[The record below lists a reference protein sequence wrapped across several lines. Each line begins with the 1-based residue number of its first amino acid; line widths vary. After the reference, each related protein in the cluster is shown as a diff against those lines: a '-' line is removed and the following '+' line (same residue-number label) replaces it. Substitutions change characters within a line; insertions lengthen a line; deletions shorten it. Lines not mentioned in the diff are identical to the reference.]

1 MHSTRYFI
9 YSNRYA
15 REHGA
20 KTKLPTRTNNYVN
33 TSDFIAMMLQ
43 QTNSKVTPYQALLTE
58 IHKELP
64 AITINFNGDKGYE
77 LINEHGHPVE
87 YKTLTKKQKA
97 LINDYEM
104 IQYDMTAGKAYG
116 LKAKGFYK

>member
-9 YSNRYA
+9 YSNKYA

-20 KTKLPTRTNNYVN
+20 KAKLTKKTNYVN
-33 TSDFIAMMLQ
+33 TSDFIAMMLE

-58 IHKELP
+58 VHEKLP
-64 AITINFNGDKGYE
+64 AITINYEGDKGFE
-77 LINEHGHPVE
+77 LIDQKGNKVDP
-87 YKTLTKKQKA
+87 KTLTSDQQA
-97 LINDYEM
+97 LLRDYEEV
-104 IQYDMTAGKAYG
+104 QYDMTAGQAYG